1 MRWIVGAPQDKAM
14 PPGTRVRVAG
24 RGDGTVEG
32 FESHWIGANEYIIR
46 FDSEGQPTAVKLR
59 DQNWR
64 VISASR

>member
-1 MRWIVGAPQDKAM
+1 M

-46 FDSEGQPTAVKLR
+46 FDSEGAVAVKLR
-59 DQNWR
+59 DLNWR
-64 VISASR
+64 VIGSR